1 MDLEVTR
8 IKKEAN
14 VVTAIPPWIPI
25 VSAVGALVIIA
36 GMVGGFHKVTNY
48 HFKEVITN
56 LRYIQYLLIYLQM
69 GFFKRNRPHLMKADR
84 QTIPDSQPLQEM
96 SQIQDR
102 PMSERDN
109 TVDEDSS

>member
-1 MDLEVTR
+1 
-8 IKKEAN
+8 
-14 VVTAIPPWIPI
+14 
-25 VSAVGALVIIA
+25 
-36 GMVGGFHKVTNY
+36 
-48 HFKEVITN
+48 
-56 LRYIQYLLIYLQM
+56 M